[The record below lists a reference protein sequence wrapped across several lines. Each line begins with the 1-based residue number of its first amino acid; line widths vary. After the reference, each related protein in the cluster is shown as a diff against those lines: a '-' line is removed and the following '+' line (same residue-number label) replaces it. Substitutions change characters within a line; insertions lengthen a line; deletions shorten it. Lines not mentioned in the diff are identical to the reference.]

1 MMGRKKKDTSR
12 KEKHGLPAVPVLC
25 VEFQVPS
32 LKSRSHVY
40 IKTLNQ
46 VPSAVRHCPDATDE
60 VFIITQ
66 STIPVLNVIG
76 G

>member
-1 MMGRKKKDTSR
+1 MGRKKKDTSWR
-12 KEKHGLPAVPVLC
+12 EKHGLPAVPVLC
-25 VEFQVPS
+25 VGFQFPS

-46 VPSAVRHCPDATDE
+46 VPSPVRDCPDATNE

-66 STIPVLNVIG
+66 STTPLLKVMG